1 MTTSARQYPERIR
14 IPRQAAPGGPAPD
27 TAPPTSEPPG
37 AGSAPLTSEPPL
49 AGAAPLTS
57 EPPLTGAAPLTSEPA
72 APAGRCGTEP
82 PGV

>member
-1 MTTSARQYPERIR
+1 MR
-14 IPRQAAPGGPAPD
+14 IPRQAAPGGPAPA
-27 TAPPTSEPPG
+27 TGPLTSEPQG
-37 AGSAPLTSEPPL
+37 ADSAPLTSEPPL

>member
-1 MTTSARQYPERIR
+1 MTTSARRHSERIR
-14 IPRQAAPGGPAPD
+14 IPRQAAPGGPAPA